1 MKLTEP
7 TIKNDYHKK
16 AFISTIC
23 LMTTQ
28 VPRYLSP
35 KACSISSRKRDW
47 KYVAK
52 DLPSQRYGMVTAST
66 ISTCLF

>member
-23 LMTTQ
+23 LMTT
-28 VPRYLSP
+28 L
-35 KACSISSRKRDW
+35 
-47 KYVAK
+47 
-52 DLPSQRYGMVTAST
+52 MVSATDIWEGSHAVD
-66 ISTCLF
+66 